1 MNKKLNLGI
10 IGCGM
15 RSRFVMSQFQQELRE
30 KLKIQAVYDPNP
42 ESIALAAECWKIP
55 GLKSEESM
63 EKAMDSGLGS

>member
-15 RSRFVMSQFQQELRE
+15 RSRFVMSLFQQELKE

-55 GLKSEESM
+55 GLKSKESM
-63 EKAMDSGLGS
+63 SKPQTSKGI